1 MSPIPTRD
9 QGTALSVTPL
19 DFPSQNVAT
28 VAGHSIP
35 SVWRRP
41 LPPSRDLEFGP
52 SALSSRGEEGPTVPE
67 WGLET
72 EPPKRLWGDNTKAL
86 PPLQPTPL
94 SSVFLREVPPRP
106 SCTGLN
112 AERHHL
118 CLSKE
123 TGALLWRPWG
133 GGGGLSGDTE
143 RKGFKT
149 PDLKKRKLALG
160 APTITLPLA
169 GTTGWTLLRC
179 VCRAVRMCALVVAL
193 CCGVCACV
201 RVRARARAHLRARS
215 SLSAEMRCVSR
226 ASSLFGETVG
236 VCLDVAGCCWFVK
249 ASRRGKLGK

>member
-1 MSPIPTRD
+1 M
-9 QGTALSVTPL
+9 
-19 DFPSQNVAT
+19 
-28 VAGHSIP
+28 
-35 SVWRRP
+35 
-41 LPPSRDLEFGP
+41 
-52 SALSSRGEEGPTVPE
+52 
-67 WGLET
+67 ET
-72 EPPKRLWGDNTKAL
+72 MGW
-86 PPLQPTPL
+86 
-94 SSVFLREVPPRP
+94 
-106 SCTGLN
+106 
-112 AERHHL
+112 
-118 CLSKE
+118 
-123 TGALLWRPWG
+123 
-133 GGGGLSGDTE
+133 GGGLSGDTE

-201 RVRARARAHLRARS
+201 RVRVCVRARVHIRALGL
-215 SLSAEMRCVSR
+215 LSAEMRCVSR